1 MEAVCIDGTVTPD
14 YTEIWLFYLLLYDLL
29 QQPWFLPIF
38 QAYSFSF
45 PINFYKPSNILPID
59 SFLKYLLRTQF
70 IFLATQK
77 PDRVTLV
84 LSLCSNWVVS
94 FMLHEAEPQVPQ
106 WSKCFMKE
114 THQRQLAFSEWEC
127 TLTAEI
133 LINPETWFSHQ
144 CRQWELSIYLT
155 CHMQNAWAT
164 SPCQRILCKDFQVWV
179 MNQLQNCTCL
189 SFDAAC
195 GYLRQPNG
203 QAHALVLPSEICP
216 WIRYM
221 GWVFLAHPPYKMC
234 SPPSYGRVMLPSSL
248 QSLHMKCCLNS

>member
-1 MEAVCIDGTVTPD
+1 MPGSHSSAEVEGTSSPASCPREPGHLPGDGKMKYIYNCFMEAVCIDGTVTPD

-127 TLTAEI
+127 TLTADI
-133 LINPETWFSHQ
+133 LINPET
-144 CRQWELSIYLT
+144 
-155 CHMQNAWAT
+155 
-164 SPCQRILCKDFQVWV
+164 
-179 MNQLQNCTCL
+179 
-189 SFDAAC
+189 
-195 GYLRQPNG
+195 
-203 QAHALVLPSEICP
+203 
-216 WIRYM
+216 
-221 GWVFLAHPPYKMC
+221 
-234 SPPSYGRVMLPSSL
+234 
-248 QSLHMKCCLNS
+248 

>member
-1 MEAVCIDGTVTPD
+1 MFHEGNPPKAIGLLWMRMHTDRWYSHKSRDIILTPVSAMGAV
-14 YTEIWLFYLLLYDLL
+14 
-29 QQPWFLPIF
+29 
-38 QAYSFSF
+38 
-45 PINFYKPSNILPID
+45 
-59 SFLKYLLRTQF
+59 
-70 IFLATQK
+70 
-77 PDRVTLV
+77 
-84 LSLCSNWVVS
+84 
-94 FMLHEAEPQVPQ
+94 
-106 WSKCFMKE
+106 
-114 THQRQLAFSEWEC
+114 
-127 TLTAEI
+127 
-133 LINPETWFSHQ
+133 
-144 CRQWELSIYLT
+144 YLT

-189 SFDAAC
+189 SFDAAY